1 VSVKQRQL
9 ALAEDQYRY
18 LKDIAGASN
27 SSPNNKYGSQSS
39 CKFVMFLS
47 STLI

>member
-27 SSPNNKYGSQSS
+27 SSPNRTTHCGVDQLT
-39 CKFVMFLS
+39 LS
-47 STLI
+47 GGLPL